1 MRSPRF
7 VGLFVVGAS
16 VVLASVASA
25 QIRIR
30 TNPDPVNCQTGDIN
44 LAGTPVP
51 ATSTCKTG
59 TVVAVGGVANGD
71 ITP

>member
-30 TNPDPVNCQTGDIN
+30 TNPDPVNCQTGNRVRSSIVRLSIERFIRRN
-44 LAGTPVP
+44 AKLRHSRWT
-51 ATSTCKTG
+51 AT
-59 TVVAVGGVANGD
+59 
-71 ITP
+71 